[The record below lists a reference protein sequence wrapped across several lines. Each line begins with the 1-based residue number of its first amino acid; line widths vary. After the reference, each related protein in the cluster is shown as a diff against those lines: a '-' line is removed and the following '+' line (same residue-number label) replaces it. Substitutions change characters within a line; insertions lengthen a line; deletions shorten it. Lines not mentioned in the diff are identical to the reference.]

1 MSKKTISYLILIA
14 LALIWGSSFILIKKS
29 LYAADNTMRLSPQQL
44 GALRIFISG
53 TLLLSIVPWKKL
65 NQLKNKLGSLFIAG
79 LIGTGFPAFL
89 FAFAQQEVSSALAG
103 MLNASVPIITV
114 IIAYVFYDS
123 KITKFQILGLFIASI
138 GIFAIA
144 DKSGFNRGDFLL
156 WAFALVMLGNLSY
169 ALNLNFIKFNLKEI
183 DSRTISSVSI
193 SFLCPIGL
201 GYLIYDG
208 FFIKIQTQSN
218 LLDGVLPILILSIFG
233 TAIAVLLL
241 NYLIKIASP
250 LFVSTVTYLIPVVA
264 MCIGFFDGESIELF
278 QVCGMVFLLG
288 GVFLINKKA

>member
-89 FAFAQQEVSSALAG
+89 FAFAQQEVSSSLAG

-123 KITKFQILGLFIASI
+123 KITKFQFLGLVIASL

-144 DKSGFNRGDFLL
+144 DKSGFNGGDFLWWSFIL
-156 WAFALVMLGNLSY
+156 LMLGNLSY

-183 DSRTISSVSI
+183 ESRAISSISI
-193 SFLCPIGL
+193 SFLSPLGL
-201 GYLIYDG
+201 GYLIYDD
-208 FFIKIQTQSN
+208 FFIKIKTQPN
-218 LLDGVLPILILSIFG
+218 LLDGILPIIILSVFG
-233 TAIAVLLL
+233 TAIAVILL

-250 LFVSTVTYLIPVVA
+250 LFASTVTYLIPIVA
-264 MCIGFFDGESIELF
+264 MFIGFADGETIQLF
-278 QVCGMVFLLG
+278 QLLG
-288 GVFLINKKA
+288 MSLLLVGVFLINKRS